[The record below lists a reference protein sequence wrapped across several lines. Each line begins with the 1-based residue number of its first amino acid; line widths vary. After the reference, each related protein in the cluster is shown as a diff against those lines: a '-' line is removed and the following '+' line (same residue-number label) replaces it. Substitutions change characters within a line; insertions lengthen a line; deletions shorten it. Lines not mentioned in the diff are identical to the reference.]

1 MPDSPITAVDYIHTQ
16 LALERRAR
24 ELMPY
29 DPDACTYIKGEL
41 RQQVY
46 ACLTCSRANGN
57 VPIGVCYSCS
67 IQCHSTHDLVELFT
81 KRKFVCDCGTTKMA
95 KTSNGACRLRLHDRT
110 EQHKTHSVP
119 RPRTGS
125 GPSSRSHLLVEFPAE
140 DIPSLGNLYN
150 HNFEGR
156 FCECKRVYNPLE
168 ETGNMH
174 QCHFGF
180 VCGEDWFHEDC
191 ILGYTPGLF
200 GPKRAVKE
208 EVTGQNLLEE
218 LGPAGE
224 DAFTEHVK
232 KRELVSGPQ
241 DDEDDDD
248 EEVLIPHFPSLDD
261 FDQFICWK
269 CAAQFK
275 AVFDLFP
282 DDVVYSRIPHFE
294 NVASAEDWKAQF
306 DDYTRKLA
314 SQLEDKLNETSAG
327 NGKSENSDD
336 DEPKIKRA
344 KIDEYH
350 DKKDKLEENGDKKA
364 KIDDKVDRKAK
375 APEVHASLFLTK
387 TFRNGLTNLL
397 KSLEHTSAVHKFLT
411 NHSYLYRDDPIF
423 QPPPESNDHSSTT
436 GSLLELGAEALKS
449 LPKEQAVEGL
459 EAYDKVREKLRA
471 FFKPFAEQGKV
482 VTEEEV
488 RDFFKDIKKENND
501 S

>member
-1 MPDSPITAVDYIHTQ
+1 MSDSPITAVDYLHTQ

-24 ELMPY
+24 EIMPY

-81 KRKFVCDCGTTKMA
+81 KRNFVCDCGTTKMA
-95 KTSNGACRLRLHDRT
+95 KSSHGACRLRLHDRHA
-110 EQHKTHSVP
+110 ENVVP

-125 GPSSRSHLLVEFPAE
+125 GSSSRSHLQVEYVAE

-156 FCECKRVYNPLE
+156 FCLCKRLYNPLE

-191 ILGYTPGLF
+191 ILGYQPGLF
-200 GPKRAVKE
+200 GPKKLLKDE
-208 EVTGQNLLEE
+208 SSGQNLLED

-224 DAFTEHVK
+224 DAFTDHAK
-232 KRELVSGPQ
+232 KRELVSGHEE
-241 DDEDDDD
+241 DEED
-248 EEVLIPHFPSLDD
+248 EENEVLIPHFPLLDD
-261 FDQFICWK
+261 FDQFICWR
-269 CAAQFK
+269 CVAQFK

-282 DDVVYSRIPHFE
+282 DEVVHARIPHFE
-294 NVASAEDWKAQF
+294 NVTSAEDWKAQF
-306 DDYTRKLA
+306 DKYKLNIA
-314 SQLEDKLNETSAG
+314 SQSGEELKMRQEKPDHE
-327 NGKSENSDD
+327 SD
-336 DEPKIKRA
+336 EHRA
-344 KIDEYH
+344 KRVKIEDA
-350 DKKDKLEENGDKKA
+350 GDKGA
-364 KIDDKVDRKAK
+364 EIDDKINKKAT
-375 APEVHASLFLTK
+375 APASVFLTK
-387 TFRNGLTNLL
+387 NFRDHLNKLFET
-397 KSLEHTSAVHKFLT
+397 LERNSDVHKFLT
-411 NHSYLYRDDPIF
+411 NHPYLFKEDPIF
-423 QPPPESNDHSSTT
+423 QPPPEDNDHSSTT
-436 GSLLELGAEALKS
+436 GSLLELGAEALRS

-482 VTEEEV
+482 VTEDEV
-488 RDFFKDIKKENND
+488 RNFFSNIKKDN
-501 S
+501 